1 MASGSS
7 VRWRTG
13 YIQHSEISR
22 CRPPVLPPSHPH
34 INPVKPE
41 NQTSTPPQSM
51 VSESWRWWWK
61 VATSVL
67 RHRFPLFLQIDAL
80 TCPRRF
86 LCKASRVIP
95 GLAPVPAPRV
105 PLVLEE
111 LIKIFSA
118 VGNPFIWTRGAPR
131 GNLPLD
137 LVKNPN
143 GSRSHLFV
151 CADQITQ
158 KGTLKDKERENAKQK
173 RMIKET
179 EGKIKQNT
187 SLEDKYLFFY
197 HFLRIRARA
206 HFLVIV
212 VFFSS
217 FHHLRFLFY
226 FFTCHCVAV
235 TCRYRYLSLCHC
247 CFVPSYFSYHCYF

>member
-1 MASGSS
+1 MALG
-7 VRWRTG
+7 
-13 YIQHSEISR
+13 IHPSR
-22 CRPPVLPPSHPH
+22 CRPAHHLSSHPATH
-34 INPVKPE
+34 
-41 NQTSTPPQSM
+41 TPTLWNLKIRLVHHHKSM
-51 VSESWRWWWK
+51 VSQSWRWWWK

-105 PLVLEE
+105 PLVLDE

-143 GSRSHLFV
+143 GSRSDLFV

-158 KGTLKDKERENAKQK
+158 KGTLKDTERERTVNKK
-173 RMIKET
+173 RMIRET
-179 EGKIKQNT
+179 EGKVKENT

-212 VFFSS
+212 VFFFFFSPPEIFVLFLHVS
-217 FHHLRFLFY
+217 LR
-226 FFTCHCVAV
+226 
-235 TCRYRYLSLCHC
+235 RRYLPLPLLVIMSLLFCSKL
-247 CFVPSYFSYHCYF
+247 FFISLLFLTLQFLI

>member
-1 MASGSS
+1 
-7 VRWRTG
+7 
-13 YIQHSEISR
+13 
-22 CRPPVLPPSHPH
+22 
-34 INPVKPE
+34 
-41 NQTSTPPQSM
+41 M
-51 VSESWRWWWK
+51 VSQSWRWWWK

-105 PLVLEE
+105 PLVLDE

-158 KGTLKDKERENAKQK
+158 KGTLKDTERERTVNKK
-173 RMIKET
+173 RMIRET
-179 EGKIKQNT
+179 EGKVKENT

-212 VFFSS
+212 VFFFLLFTTWDFCFISS
-217 FHHLRFLFY
+217 RVTASPLLAVTV
-226 FFTCHCVAV
+226 TCHYVIVVLFQAIFHITVIFNITIFNLNV
-235 TCRYRYLSLCHC
+235 TIRTFHVLWSLLL
-247 CFVPSYFSYHCYF
+247 FFSQHVTRMFTKRTK